1 MVSFQ
6 LLLLLQLHRLPSI
19 SAQGKLGNYFLI
31 DYIQVMSRRNL
42 ILFILAGFLWGIPY
56 LFIRVAVDSE
66 TGFSPAIVVFM
77 RVFIGALILVPIA
90 IFDKSFFIAIKG
102 WKYIAVYALFEMVI
116 PWILIGTAEQS
127 ITSGLAGLL
136 VASVPIF
143 STLIA
148 SRHGDKTVWQPRRLI
163 GIAVGFLGVFLLVGI
178 ESITGSSDPIAILMM
193 LGASLG
199 YAYAVIYI
207 TRKMPGVSG
216 VAINGIAMAMTAV
229 FYSPALFFLWP
240 DHAISTTAIY
250 CVIALGVFSTGI
262 AFAVFFT
269 VMDEIGPARASLVTY
284 MNTAFAVVLG
294 VLILSEPLTTGII
307 VGLPLVLIGSYL
319 ASRKTNA

>member
-1 MVSFQ
+1 
-6 LLLLLQLHRLPSI
+6 
-19 SAQGKLGNYFLI
+19 
-31 DYIQVMSRRNL
+31 MSRRNL

-56 LFIRVAVDSE
+56 LFIRIAVDSE

-77 RVFIGALILVPIA
+77 RVFIGALILIPIA
-90 IFDKSFFIAIKG
+90 IYDKTFFIALKG
-102 WKYIAVYALFEMVI
+102 WKYISVYALFEMVI

-127 ITSGLAGLL
+127 ISSGLAGLL

-148 SRHGDKTVWQPRRLI
+148 SRNGDKTVWQPRRLI

-178 ESITGSSDPIAILMM
+178 ESITGSSDPLAILMM

-240 DHAISTTAIY
+240 DHEVSKTAIY

-269 VMDEIGPARASLVTY
+269 VMAEIGPARASLVTY

-319 ASRKTNA
+319 ASRKSNA

>member
-1 MVSFQ
+1 
-6 LLLLLQLHRLPSI
+6 
-19 SAQGKLGNYFLI
+19 
-31 DYIQVMSRRNL
+31 MSRRNL
-42 ILFILAGFLWGIPY
+42 ILFLLAGFLWGIPY
-56 LFIRVAVDSE
+56 LFIRVAVDPE

-77 RVFIGALILVPIA
+77 RVFIGALILIPIS
-90 IFDKSFFIAIKG
+90 IYDKSLFIAIKG

-143 STLIA
+143 STIIA
-148 SRHGDKTVWQPRRLI
+148 SMYGDKSVWHPRRLFGMAI
-163 GIAVGFLGVFLLVGI
+163 GFLGVFLLVGI
-178 ESITGSSDPIAILMM
+178 ESFTGSSDPIAIFMM
-193 LGASLG
+193 LGASVG

-216 VAINGIAMAMTAV
+216 VAINAIAMAMTAL
-229 FYSPALFFLWP
+229 FYSPALFLLWP
-240 DHAISTTAIY
+240 DHKISLSATY
-250 CVIALGVFSTGI
+250 SVIALGIFSTGI
-262 AFAVFFT
+262 AFAVFFA
-269 VMDEIGPARASLVTY
+269 VMAEIGPTRASLVTY

-294 VLILSEPLTTGII
+294 VLILSEPLTIGII

-319 ASRKTNA
+319 ASRKVDA

>member
-1 MVSFQ
+1 
-6 LLLLLQLHRLPSI
+6 
-19 SAQGKLGNYFLI
+19 
-31 DYIQVMSRRNL
+31 MSRRNL
-42 ILFILAGFLWGIPY
+42 ILFLLAGFLWGIPY
-56 LFIRVAVDSE
+56 LFIRVAVDPE
-66 TGFSPAIVVFM
+66 TGFSPAIVVFI
-77 RVFIGALILVPIA
+77 RVFIGALILIPIS
-90 IFDKSFFIAIKG
+90 IYDKSLFAAIKG

-143 STLIA
+143 STIIA
-148 SRHGDKTVWQPRRLI
+148 SMYGDKSVWHPRRLFGMAI
-163 GIAVGFLGVFLLVGI
+163 GFLGVFLLVGI
-178 ESITGSSDPIAILMM
+178 ESFTGSSDPIAIFMM
-193 LGASLG
+193 LGASVG

-216 VAINGIAMAMTAV
+216 VAINAIAMAITAL
-229 FYSPALFFLWP
+229 FYSPALFLLWP
-240 DHAISTTAIY
+240 DHKISLSATY
-250 CVIALGVFSTGI
+250 SVIALGIFSTGI

-269 VMDEIGPARASLVTY
+269 VMAEIGPTRASLVTY

-294 VLILSEPLTTGII
+294 VLILSEPLTIGII

-319 ASRKTNA
+319 ASRKVDA

>member
-1 MVSFQ
+1 
-6 LLLLLQLHRLPSI
+6 
-19 SAQGKLGNYFLI
+19 
-31 DYIQVMSRRNL
+31 MSRRNL

-56 LFIRVAVDSE
+56 LFIRVAVDPE
-66 TGFSPAIVVFM
+66 TGFSPAIVVFI
-77 RVFIGALILVPIA
+77 RVFIGALILIPIS
-90 IFDKSFFIAIKG
+90 IYDKSLFTAIKG

-127 ITSGLAGLL
+127 ISSGLAGLL

-143 STLIA
+143 STIIT
-148 SRHGDKTVWQPRRLI
+148 SMYGDKTVWQPRRLI
-163 GIAVGFLGVFLLVGI
+163 GMAVGFLGVFLLVGI
-178 ESITGSSDPIAILMM
+178 ESFTGSSDPVAILMM
-193 LGASLG
+193 LGASVG

-216 VAINGIAMAMTAV
+216 VAINAIAMAMTAL
-229 FYSPALFFLWP
+229 FYSPALFVLWP
-240 DHAISTTAIY
+240 DHQISQSAVY
-250 CVIALGVFSTGI
+250 SVIALGIFSTGI

-269 VMDEIGPARASLVTY
+269 VMAEIGPARASLVTY

-294 VLILSEPLTTGII
+294 VMILSEPLTIGII

-319 ASRKTNA
+319 ASRKASA

>member
-1 MVSFQ
+1 
-6 LLLLLQLHRLPSI
+6 
-19 SAQGKLGNYFLI
+19 
-31 DYIQVMSRRNL
+31 MSRRNL
-42 ILFILAGFLWGIPY
+42 VLFILAGFLWGIPY
-56 LFIRVAVDSE
+56 LFIRVAVDPE
-66 TGFSPAIVVFM
+66 TGFSPAIVVFL
-77 RVFIGALILVPIA
+77 RVFIGALILIPIA
-90 IFDKSFFIAIKG
+90 LYDKSFFTAIKG

-127 ITSGLAGLL
+127 ISSGLAGLL

-143 STLIA
+143 STLIT
-148 SRHGDKTVWQPRRLI
+148 SWHGDKSVWQPKRLF

-178 ESITGSSDPIAILMM
+178 ESFTGSSDPIAILMV
-193 LGASLG
+193 LGASMG

-229 FYSPALFFLWP
+229 FYTPALFLLWP
-240 DHAISTTAIY
+240 DRPISTSAIY

-262 AFAVFFT
+262 AFAIFFT
-269 VMDEIGPARASLVTY
+269 VMAEIGPARASLVTY

-307 VGLPLVLIGSYL
+307 VGLPLVLIGSFL
-319 ASRKTNA
+319 ASRKVSV